1 MAYERMRV
9 LMGYNDKGNPIYR
22 QISGK
27 TQNQRNDSIVQAY
40 IDNGRIWEFL
50 PELANMKMQSEASKP
65 GLHPL
70 DKYAWNWY
78 WRYKDPSPGASTKVT
93 QQGFL
98 RSICGYFG
106 CKPLEELTVD
116 DIQDYLNSM
125 QHLVRSTVNARH
137 KCLKA
142 ILNAACEDGIIQKNP
157 AASSRL
163 MNPGTTNTGIHAM
176 KRDDY
181 RKLLEKLPFLEDR
194 NIKLLLALMTF
205 TGLRREEVLGLRWE
219 DINFKTQFIHVQR
232 AIVLPLAAPVVKST
246 KTRLSNRFVPMCD
259 MLADILLEHWMLEGY
274 IVTDH
279 QGKLFTKSRY
289 KAFWQRVKEA
299 VDLPHLDARQLRHT
313 YATMNAAAGVEM
325 KTLGAC
331 MGHSTISTTADIYTQ
346 VEPTRLNDIRNVL
359 TDFVFNC

>member
-1 MAYERMRV
+1 MAYDRTRV
-9 LMGYNDKGNPIYR
+9 LMGYDDKGKPIYR

-27 TQNQRNDSIVQAY
+27 TQNQRNDNIVQAY
-40 IDNGRIWEFL
+40 IENGRIWDFL
-50 PELANMKMQSEASKP
+50 PDKPELKP
-65 GLHPL
+65 QITAPAPVLHPL
-70 DKYAWNWY
+70 NKYAWSWY
-78 WRYKDPSPGASTKVT
+78 WRYKDPALGASTRVT

-106 CKPLEELTVD
+106 SKPIEEIRID

-125 QHLVRSTVNARH
+125 RHLVKSTVNARH

-163 MNPGTTNTGIHAM
+163 MNPGSINAGIHAM
-176 KRDDY
+176 KREDY
-181 RKLLEKLPFLEDR
+181 RKLLEKLPHIEDR

-205 TGLRREEVLGLRWE
+205 TGLRREEVLGLCWE
-219 DINFKTQFIHVQR
+219 DINFKTSFIHVQR
-232 AIVLPLAAPVVKST
+232 AIILPLADPIVKST

-259 MLADILLEHWMLEGY
+259 MLADILLEHWLPEGY

-279 QGKLFTKSRY
+279 EGRLFTKSRY
-289 KAFWQRVKEA
+289 KAFWHKVKEA
-299 VDLPHLDARQLRHT
+299 VNLPDLDARQLRHT

-346 VEPTRLNDIRNVL
+346 IEPTRLAAIRNVL
-359 TDFVFNC
+359 TDFVFDC